1 MNSCRIE
8 SAPLQGYTDYIFR
21 NLHHQY
27 FGGIEN
33 YYTPF
38 IRYERKTFRNRD
50 LRDCDP
56 ENNRVA
62 RLIPQLIASDPEELN
77 GICTRLRD
85 WGYRQLDINMGC
97 PFVPIVRQGKGSGIL
112 PHPDK
117 VERLLQ
123 ETLKFPE
130 ISFSVKIRLGWESV
144 EESLQLLPLFHSYPL
159 RQITLHARTGK
170 NQYKGEPDKEAF
182 GLFYEKCR
190 LPLLYNGD
198 VQSVEEA
205 LAVRRQFPDITGITL
220 GRGLLQNPF
229 LAREIQSGPI
239 SLAERQQTI
248 SAFHQELLNSYQS
261 RLAGDHQVLAKM
273 KTFWEYF
280 LPESNPKIRKKI
292 LKSQT
297 IAQYKLYTSLL
308 LADDLSGAEQN

>member
-1 MNSCRIE
+1 MDSFRIE

-27 FGGIEN
+27 FGGIES

-38 IRYERKTFRNRD
+38 IRYERETFRNRD
-50 LRDCDP
+50 LRDCAP

-62 RLIPQLIASDPEELN
+62 RLIPQLIAADPQELN
-77 GICTRLRD
+77 HICTRLRSL
-85 WGYRQLDINMGC
+85 GYHQLDINMGC
-97 PFVPIVRQGKGSGIL
+97 PFAPIVRQGKGSGIL

-117 VERLLQ
+117 VDKLLQ

-130 ISFSVKIRLGWESV
+130 ISFSIKIRLGWESAD
-144 EESLQLLPLFHSYPL
+144 ESLQLLPLFQSYPL
-159 RQITLHARTGK
+159 CQITLHARTGK

-182 GLFYEKCR
+182 GRFYEKCR
-190 LPLLYNGD
+190 IPLLYNGN

-205 LAVRRQFPDITGITL
+205 LAVKRQFSGIAGIAL

-229 LAREIQSGPI
+229 LAREILSGPI
-239 SLAERQQTI
+239 PPDEKQQTI

-261 RLAGDHQVLAKM
+261 RLAGDHQVLTKM

-280 LPESNPKIRKKI
+280 LPESNKKIRKKI

-297 IAQYKLYTSLL
+297 IGQYKQYTSLL
-308 LADDLSGAEQN
+308 LAENFSKTELE

>member
-27 FGGIEN
+27 FGGIES

-38 IRYERKTFRNRD
+38 IRYERETFRNRD
-50 LRDCDP
+50 LRDCAP

-62 RLIPQLIASDPEELN
+62 RLIPQLIAADPQELN
-77 GICTRLRD
+77 HICTRLRSL
-85 WGYRQLDINMGC
+85 GYHQLDINMGC
-97 PFVPIVRQGKGSGIL
+97 PFAPIVRQGKGSGIL

-117 VERLLQ
+117 VDKLLQ

-130 ISFSVKIRLGWESV
+130 ISFSIKIRLGWESA

-159 RQITLHARTGK
+159 HHITLHARTGK

-182 GLFYEKCR
+182 GRFYEKCR
-190 LPLLYNGD
+190 IPLLYNGN
-198 VQSVEEA
+198 VSSVEEA
-205 LAVRRQFPDITGITL
+205 LAVRRQFSGIAGIAL

-229 LAREIQSGPI
+229 LAREILSGPI
-239 SLAERQQTI
+239 SADERQQTI
-248 SAFHQELLNSYQS
+248 SAFHQDLLNSYQS
-261 RLAGDHQVLAKM
+261 RLAGDHQVLTKM

-280 LPESNPKIRKKI
+280 LPESNKKIRKKI

-297 IAQYKLYTSLL
+297 IDQYKQYSSQL
-308 LADDLSGAEQN
+308 LADTLGEAELC